1 MNSYPRYPDGKK
13 IRLYAAV
20 GVRLAA
26 FREGANMTLTVLAQ
40 RTGLSK
46 SQLSKIEDGQACPLH
61 VLVALADAYDVTLDE
76 LVPVLTETRA
86 A

>member
-1 MNSYPRYPDGKK
+1 MRSPAYPDGKK

-20 GVRLAA
+20 GTRVQCH
-26 FREGANMTLTVLAQ
+26 RETA
-40 RTGLSK
+40 GLSQSDLAERIGVSK
-46 SQLSKIEDGQACPLH
+46 STLGKVEDGQACPLH
-61 VLVALADAYDVTLDE
+61 VLVALADVFDVTLDE